1 MKKAKRRGSG
11 AEGVESQRTLGLQ
24 PPAFDLITVGRSSID
39 LYSNDV
45 GAAFPDIT
53 SFGAYIGGSPLNI
66 AVGAR
71 RLGLRTALLTA
82 VGPDKVGEFILERLR
97 REGVET
103 GYIPQK
109 PGTRS
114 SAVLLGIEPP
124 DRFPITFYR
133 DNAADTQL
141 SIDDVL
147 AVPIA
152 ASRAVQ
158 LSGVALAKEPSRS
171 ATFFAAEEAK
181 AAGVTVFLDL
191 DFRADQWHDPRAYG
205 VQVRAL
211 LPLVDVAFGTEE
223 EVNAAMLRRP
233 EDITIRHSQVTAPEI
248 RGDVEANVRALL
260 ARGPGAL
267 VVKRGAR
274 GSDVYL
280 QGGGTVHAPAFPVE
294 VLSVLGA
301 GDAFAAGFI
310 YGRLQGWDWYTSAR
324 MGNACGAI
332 VVTRIGCADFTP
344 YLEEALAF
352 VEANGGF

>member
-1 MKKAKRRGSG
+1 MKAL
-11 AEGVESQRTLGLQ
+11 E
-24 PPAFDLITVGRSSID
+24 FDLITIGRSSID
-39 LYSNDV
+39 LYSTDI

-53 SFGAYIGGSPLNI
+53 AFGAYIGGSPLNI

-71 RLGLRTALLTA
+71 RLGLKTALLTA

-103 GYIPQK
+103 RFIPQK

-114 SAVLLGIEPP
+114 SAVVLGIQPP

-133 DNAADTQL
+133 ENAADIQL
-141 SIDDVL
+141 GIDDVL
-147 AVPIA
+147 ATPIA
-152 ASRAVQ
+152 ASRALQ
-158 LSGVALAKEPSRS
+158 LSGAALAKEPSRS

-211 LPLVDVAFGTEE
+211 LPLVDVAIGTEE

-233 EDITIRHSQVTAPEI
+233 EDLTIRDSQITAPEV
-248 RGDVEANVRALL
+248 RGNLEANIRALL
-260 ARGPGAL
+260 AKGPGAL

-274 GSDVYL
+274 GSEVWLPDGSV
-280 QGGGTVHAPAFPVE
+280 VRAPGFPVE

-310 YGRLQGWDWYTSAR
+310 YGRLRGWDWYRSAR

-344 YLEEALAF
+344 YLEEVLEF
-352 VEANGGF
+352 IEQKGGF

>member
-1 MKKAKRRGSG
+1 MRAL
-11 AEGVESQRTLGLQ
+11 E
-24 PPAFDLITVGRSSID
+24 FDLITMGRSSID
-39 LYSNDV
+39 LYSTDI

-53 SFGAYIGGSPLNI
+53 AFGAYIGGSPLNI

-71 RLGLRTALLTA
+71 RLGLKTALLTA
-82 VGPDKVGEFILERLR
+82 VGPDKVGEFILERLK

-103 GYIPQK
+103 RFISQK

-114 SAVLLGIEPP
+114 SAVVLGIQPP

-133 DNAADTQL
+133 ENAADIQL
-141 SIDDVL
+141 NIDDVL
-147 AVPIA
+147 ATPIA

-158 LSGVALAKEPSRS
+158 LSGAALAKEPSRS

-211 LPLVDVAFGTEE
+211 LPLVDVAIGTEE

-233 EDITIRHSQVTAPEI
+233 EDIVIRDSQITAPEI
-248 RGDVEANVRALL
+248 RGDLEANLRALL
-260 ARGPGAL
+260 AKGPAAL

-274 GSDVYL
+274 GSEVWLPDGSVV
-280 QGGGTVHAPAFPVE
+280 QAPGFPVE

-310 YGRLQGWDWYTSAR
+310 YGHLQGWGWYKSAR

-344 YLEEALAF
+344 HLEEVLQF
-352 VEANGGF
+352 IEARGGF